1 MNGQTR
7 NIHGP
12 LYKVKMQFESENDL
26 TYFDDM
32 AQQFW
37 ECLNQVEIAGK
48 RFHLTGHALVG
59 EEVT

>member
-1 MNGQTR
+1 
-7 NIHGP
+7 
-12 LYKVKMQFESENDL
+12 MQFESENDL